1 MSVPDEQF
9 NTESIESKYSEVV
22 LPNGEPIHPHD
33 KYAEFS
39 IICYCP
45 YNDIKFPK
53 WSCVINCCI

>member
-53 WSCVINCCI
+53 W